1 MTQEDDSVLTPE
13 QLSTVRLHAERLLQ
27 EASAKGVFPTPIDD
41 IMDAAKLIVIDDEE
55 IDEGLLRNFLQKAKQ
70 GVATLKSALSKVL
83 GLFEPH
89 DRLVVIDKDIPEP
102 RIPFVKLHEA
112 GHGYLPHQAGMYR
125 LVHDCEKTLDPYI
138 SDLFEREA
146 NVFASEMLFQGS
158 GFANEA
164 HDSEFSLKVPMALAK
179 KYGAS
184 NYATFRRYVTTNPRC
199 CCFISLEKPTYNVS
213 GGFTADVRRVVASRS
228 FSQQFPSGNLIGTVD
243 DFHALGPIVPKH
255 NKRMT
260 YPREIILADRNGE
273 DQRCK
278 AEAFNSGHNILILII
293 HVGPANKIFT
303 FS

>member
-1 MTQEDDSVLTPE
+1 MTKDDDSVLTPE
-13 QLSTVRLHAERLLQ
+13 QLSTVCLHAERLLQ
-27 EASAKGVFPTPIDD
+27 EASAAGVFPTPIDD

-55 IDEGLLRNFLQKAKQ
+55 IDEGLLQNFLRKAKQ

-89 DRLVVIDKDIPEP
+89 DRLVVIDKDIPGP
-102 RIPFVKLHEA
+102 RVPFVKLHEA
-112 GHGYLPHQAGMYR
+112 GHGYLPHQAGMYK
-125 LVHDCEKTLDPYI
+125 LIHDCEKTLDPDI

-146 NVFASEMLFQGS
+146 NVFASEMLFQGNS
-158 GFANEA
+158 FANEA
-164 HDSEFSLKVPMALAK
+164 HDSNFSLKVPMALAK

-199 CCFISLEKPTYNVS
+199 CCFISLEKPIYNVS
-213 GGFTADVRRVVASRS
+213 GDFTADVRRIVASRS
-228 FSQQFPSGNLIGTVD
+228 FSQQFSSENLLLPVSNS
-243 DFHALGPIVPKH
+243 HVLGPIVPKE

-260 YPREIILADRNGE
+260 YPREIILTNRNGE

-278 AEAFNSGHNILILII
+278 AEAFNSGHHVLILVV
-293 HVGPANKIFT
+293 HEGPAHKIFT